1 MRGEIQVLL
10 YSVLLLV
17 SCVVESVNQ
26 IKIILPYLNNYSQ
39 LYYQV
44 REFTPDLLD
53 TYLRKIPLIG
63 NVLLDNYKK

>member
-10 YSVLLLV
+10 YSVLLRV

-26 IKIILPYLNNYSQ
+26 IKIIFPYLNNYSQ

>member
-1 MRGEIQVLL
+1 MRGEIQILL